1 MFTDDH
7 IILSASSFRG
17 FIPRNLV
24 VRTVTTDDEES
35 ADSELVKLPHSLISE
50 ITDSAAKELKEVSK
64 KVSAVYVGDDIRF
77 RFTQFCHFAIYTS
90 RQI

>member
-1 MFTDDH
+1 MLIDIKSVIWIGYDFFVLSSQLYYFFPDDH

-35 ADSELVKLPHSLISE
+35 ADSELVTINFFRCSCWLILNLWYESVM
-50 ITDSAAKELKEVSK
+50 IFLS
-64 KVSAVYVGDDIRF
+64 
-77 RFTQFCHFAIYTS
+77 
-90 RQI
+90 